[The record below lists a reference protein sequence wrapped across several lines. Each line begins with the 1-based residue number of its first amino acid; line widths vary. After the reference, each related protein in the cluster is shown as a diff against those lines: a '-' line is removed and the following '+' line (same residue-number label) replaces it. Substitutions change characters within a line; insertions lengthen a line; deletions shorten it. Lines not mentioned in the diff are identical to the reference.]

1 MSQFFQIHPDN
12 PQVRLIRQAVEIVRA
27 GGVIVY
33 PTDSS
38 YAIGCHI
45 GDKMAMDRIR
55 QIRRLGDDHN
65 FTLIGRSLSELSAY
79 TKLDNQAHRLIK
91 NLTPGPY
98 TFILKATKQ
107 VPKRLM
113 HAKRKTIGVRIPDNR
128 VALALLD
135 ELNEPLLSSTL
146 ILPGD
151 DMPMTDPYDMNQTLG
166 HAVDLIIDGGYC
178 GLEPTSV
185 VDLHEDVPRVLRV
198 GWASVVRQ
206 EGASAQRV
214 AGSSGAPETPLERS
228 PWLPLRHAV
237 ALDTSADWMPQLWR
251 DLDTALAAAPLGD
264 PGTALVLGRAG
275 GPEFLASE
283 VNRLGYLAG
292 VVASLLR

>member
-1 MSQFFQIHPDN
+1 MSQFFQVHPDN
-12 PQVRLIRQAVEIVRA
+12 PQTRLIRQAAEIVRDS
-27 GGVIVY
+27 GVIIY

-38 YAIGCHI
+38 YAIGCQI
-45 GDKMAMDRIR
+45 GDKSAMDRIR
-55 QIRRLGDDHN
+55 QIRRLNDDHN

-128 VALALLD
+128 VAMALLD

-151 DMPMTDPYDMNQTLG
+151 DMPMMDPYEMNQIVG
-166 HAVDLIIDGGYC
+166 HSVDLILDGGYC
-178 GLEPTSV
+178 GFEPTSV
-185 VDLHEDVPRVLRV
+185 IDLHDETPRVRRV
-198 GWASVVRQ
+198 GK
-206 EGASAQRV
+206 
-214 AGSSGAPETPLERS
+214 
-228 PWLPLRHAV
+228 
-237 ALDTSADWMPQLWR
+237 
-251 DLDTALAAAPLGD
+251 GD
-264 PGTALVLGRAG
+264 VSL
-275 GPEFLASE
+275 FE
-283 VNRLGYLAG
+283 V
-292 VVASLLR
+292 

>member
-1 MSQFFQIHPDN
+1 MRDS
-12 PQVRLIRQAVEIVRA
+12 
-27 GGVIVY
+27 GVIIY

-38 YAIGCHI
+38 YAIGCQI
-45 GDKMAMDRIR
+45 GDKAAMDRIR
-55 QIRRLGDDHN
+55 QIRRLNDDHN

-128 VALALLD
+128 VAMALLD

-151 DMPMTDPYDMNQTLG
+151 DMPMMDPYEMNQILG
-166 HAVDLIIDGGYC
+166 HGVDLILDGGYC
-178 GLEPTSV
+178 GFEPTSV
-185 VDLHEDVPRVLRV
+185 IDLHDETPKVRRV
-198 GWASVVRQ
+198 GK
-206 EGASAQRV
+206 
-214 AGSSGAPETPLERS
+214 
-228 PWLPLRHAV
+228 
-237 ALDTSADWMPQLWR
+237 
-251 DLDTALAAAPLGD
+251 GD
-264 PGTALVLGRAG
+264 V
-275 GPEFLASE
+275 
-283 VNRLGYLAG
+283 
-292 VVASLLR
+292 SLFEA

>member
-1 MSQFFQIHPDN
+1 MSQFFQVHPDN
-12 PQVRLIRQAVEIVRA
+12 PQARLIRQAVEIVRDS
-27 GGVIVY
+27 GVIIY

-38 YAIGCHI
+38 YAIGCQI
-45 GDKMAMDRIR
+45 GDKSAMDRIR
-55 QIRRLGDDHN
+55 QIRRLDDDHN

-128 VALALLD
+128 VAMALLD

-151 DMPMTDPYDMNQTLG
+151 DMPMMDPYEMNQILG
-166 HAVDLIIDGGYC
+166 HGVDLILDGGYC
-178 GLEPTSV
+178 GFEPTSV
-185 VDLHEDVPRVLRV
+185 IDLHDETPKVRRV
-198 GWASVVRQ
+198 GK
-206 EGASAQRV
+206 
-214 AGSSGAPETPLERS
+214 
-228 PWLPLRHAV
+228 
-237 ALDTSADWMPQLWR
+237 
-251 DLDTALAAAPLGD
+251 GD
-264 PGTALVLGRAG
+264 V
-275 GPEFLASE
+275 
-283 VNRLGYLAG
+283 
-292 VVASLLR
+292 SLFEA